1 MIRDGGGVSQFAG
14 QCREVRHADASQ
26 GEEGPVV
33 QRGQV
38 VISRD

>member
-1 MIRDGGGVSQFAG
+1 MIRDGGGVTQLAG
-14 QCREVRHADASQ
+14 RCEARHADASQ
-26 GEEGPVV
+26 GEKGPVV